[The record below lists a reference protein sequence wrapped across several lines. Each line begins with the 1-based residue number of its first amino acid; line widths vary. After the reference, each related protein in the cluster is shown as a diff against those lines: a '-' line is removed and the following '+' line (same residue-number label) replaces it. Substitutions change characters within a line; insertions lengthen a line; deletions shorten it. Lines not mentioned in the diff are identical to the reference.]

1 MPLTVTHEFHVDDV
15 CAYIIAYGEY
25 SDGEDTAETRSASA
39 EARWSPTE
47 LQNMSVAQEVPGY
60 APIYTCGYC
69 GDEHEGDG
77 QHKVVILGTVGV

>member
-1 MPLTVTHEFHVDDV
+1 MEITHQFHVDDV

-25 SDGEDTAETRSASA
+25 SDGEDTADVRTAKA
-39 EARWSPTE
+39 VARWSPTE
-47 LQNMSVAQEVPGY
+47 LRNMSVGDEVPGY

-77 QHKVVILGTVGV
+77 QYTAVVLG

>member
-1 MPLTVTHEFHVDDV
+1 MPMHVEYELEVDSI

-25 SDGEDTAETRSASA
+25 SDGEDTAEVRSNQAV
-39 EARWSPTE
+39 ARWGDK
-47 LQNMSVAQEVPGY
+47 LRYISVCDEIPGY

-77 QHKVVILGTVGV
+77 QYSAVILAEGEGT